1 MSKVRCAASIPV
13 GEDVRARSGA
23 YTIALACLVLV
34 ACLAWSYWP
43 ILVELRTFWSRNEDY
58 SAGQLVPLAALYLV
72 WRDRRFVLGSAAKS
86 PLKKGTGSEPDG
98 PGNRKNALPR
108 GACPL
113 FQRTAKPS
121 AWGIAVLLAAELI
134 RAGGVYYGFGSA
146 ERFALVVAVIGAVLL
161 AAGRQVAF
169 RLKWVL
175 AFLVLMLPPPARL
188 HEAIALPL
196 QHHATTLAA
205 VALESLGFFVIREG
219 HVLRIDDQTTIGV
232 SEACSGLRMLTAFV
246 FVCVLL
252 TLLVHRRAW
261 QKAVL
266 LLASV
271 PIAVV
276 SNAARSVATALF
288 VYYARDPSLSERFHD
303 LAGLAMMP
311 LGVVLALGLLRFM
324 RWLDGAK
331 ERVLQPASV
340 RGS

>member
-1 MSKVRCAASIPV
+1 V
-13 GEDVRARSGA
+13 
-23 YTIALACLVLV
+23 ALACLVLA

-72 WRDRRFVLGSAAKS
+72 WRDRRFVLGSAV
-86 PLKKGTGSEPDG
+86 
-98 PGNRKNALPR
+98 
-108 GACPL
+108 
-113 FQRTAKPS
+113 KPS

-146 ERFALVVAVIGAVLL
+146 ERFALVVAVVAAVLL

-261 QKAVL
+261 QKVVL

-324 RWLDGAK
+324 RWLDGAR

-340 RGS
+340 RGSSKRSIQNSPATAKERADRSVAARRVGS